1 MQPMNISGSSEELFL
16 ILCVLLAMSYAPVPP
31 CMPLWSA
38 HCYFRNG
45 ASSTSKGLEYSHYK
59 AHWSAGCMAM
69 PAVTRSTTVTSDD
82 QQGALETNT
91 TTHGCILRAVCL
103 EPHCHILIS

>member
-38 HCYFRNG
+38 HCYSRNG
-45 ASSTSKGLEYSHYK
+45 ASSTSKELEYSYYK
-59 AHWSAGCMAM
+59 APLVSRLHGYAG
-69 PAVTRSTTVTSDD
+69 SDLLNNSD
-82 QQGALETNT
+82 
-91 TTHGCILRAVCL
+91 
-103 EPHCHILIS
+103 